1 MTTKKLKPNDIDA
14 DAAAEG
20 QEYDKDDAAAA
31 DIEGKEGAEGRVQIE
46 ELPDPKKFLA
56 LGSRNEPGEPSVVD
70 IPEGFDIERPVRV
83 VVVGGVSY
91 ERAGEWKG
99 LLLYRNQD

>member
-31 DIEGKEGAEGRVQIE
+31 AADKDAAPEERVQIE

-91 ERAGEWKG
+91 ERVGEWKG